1 MTTRPTFTDINNA
14 NAEIRDM
21 EHHMHIM
28 KRMIAVQSERIENF
42 QELIKVLNNRIEA
55 SKSLHDS
62 RIRLIEAWI
71 IMLQD
76 NRVGMVMDS
85 MDRIV
90 GSYKS
95 KETI

>member
-21 EHHMHIM
+21 EHHMQIM